1 MHGRNRTRQ
10 HLPVNFCRCIGGTR
24 AHAGSRILEGDMPPN
39 DPTDALN
46 LVNAGYVAD
55 LYEQYR
61 QDPASVDPE
70 WRSLFDSGAGGFEPV
85 SAPASG
91 DSGGNGSAKAQDT
104 PASDAPAPDTPAPG
118 TPGTPAPGTQ
128 ATAEEAPPTASVPD
142 GATPIKGPAA
152 RLAQNMTASL
162 AVPTATSFREVDVAT
177 LEARRKELNRQIAPR
192 KVSFTHLIGWA
203 IVRAAG
209 EQRSM
214 SHAFSEIDGQAYRV
228 DPGAINLGLAVDVER
243 KDGTRFLLVPVIK
256 AADGMDF
263 AGFHARYEELV
274 EKVRTGKASPDDFAG
289 ATITLTNPGTL
300 GTTASVPRLM
310 PNQGT
315 IVATGTIRDVG
326 GARRMTIT
334 STYDHRIIQGAES
347 GLFLQR
353 IERLLSGEDDFY
365 ADAFAA
371 LGARPADVTTD
382 EPVPSPA
389 EAVGAPPPETSGPSA
404 ASEDALKAVAAAM
417 ALVKAYRHFGHLAA
431 HLDPLGSEPPGDP
444 ALDPRPLGLTP
455 ELMAQVP
462 AELLRIYVPGAT
474 MAEAL
479 PYLKETYSGTIA
491 YEVEHIGSHEERV
504 WLRQV
509 IESGEH
515 RRPMEPED
523 QLALLERLVSVESL
537 ERFLHRAYLGQK
549 RFSIEG
555 LDTMVPMLDVVLSDA
570 ADQGARKVLIGMA
583 HRGRLNV
590 LAHVVGVSYDAI
602 LAEFE
607 AGRAGV
613 EAPTAPKGG
622 SDDVKYHLGAEGG
635 FLTADDEVVNVV
647 LSPNPSHLEAVD
659 PVIEGRTRAD
669 QTDRTTAVAA
679 VDDTVALP
687 VLIHGDA
694 AFAAQGVVAETLNL
708 ARLDGYATGGT
719 VHLIANNQVG
729 FTTGPREGRSTDYSS
744 DLAKGFDAPIVH
756 VNADDPEACLAAARL
771 AMMYRQTF
779 GHDVVIDLVGYRRFG
794 HNEGDEPAYSQ
805 PAMYANIAEHP
816 SVRELY
822 QAQLVQAGVISK
834 DDAEAK
840 VKASLKELAAVQ
852 AAIRK
857 GADEPEGELDRGSE
871 AIPQEETAEPETAV
885 ALDRLRELNAAM
897 GAVPDRFTVHPKLA
911 KQLERRAA
919 ALAGDEDPKVD
930 WGHAELLAFGT
941 LLADGT
947 PVRLT
952 GQDTARGT
960 FSQRHAVLWDAA
972 NGERHVP
979 LQHLPGSQAAFEVH
993 NSPLSEYAALGFE
1006 YGYAVTAP
1014 ESLVLWEAQY
1024 GDFVNGAEIIIDQFI
1039 IAGLAKWRQTSR
1051 LTLLLPHGYEG
1062 SGPEHSSARLERFLA
1077 LGAEGNIRVLYP
1089 TTPAQYFHLLRRQA
1103 LHPDARPM
1111 VVMTP
1116 KSLLRLPQAASRP
1129 SELAT
1134 GRFRSVIDDPRF
1146 ETDARRA
1153 AKVRRLLLCSG
1164 KIYYDLIG
1172 SEQFAGASDVAIVR
1186 VERLYPFPSE
1196 DLQEVLDRYPKIASF
1211 AWVQEEP
1218 RNMGARKFVLP
1229 RIRHLVPYKIPLGD
1243 ISRPERSRPAEGYP
1257 AAHLV
1262 EQARIV
1268 REALTER

>member
-1 MHGRNRTRQ
+1 
-10 HLPVNFCRCIGGTR
+10 
-24 AHAGSRILEGDMPPN
+24 MPSN

-55 LYEQYR
+55 LYDRYR
-61 QDPASVDPE
+61 ADPSSVDPE
-70 WRSLFDSGAGGFEPV
+70 WRSLFDSGAGGFEP
-85 SAPASG
+85 APRTALAPPPA
-91 DSGGNGSAKAQDT
+91 GNGSSQAE
-104 PASDAPAPDTPAPG
+104 APAPDAAPAS
-118 TPGTPAPGTQ
+118 PAAQ
-128 ATAEEAPPTASVPD
+128 AEVPD

-162 AVPTATSFREVDVAT
+162 AVPTATSFREIEVGT
-177 LEARRKELNRQIAPR
+177 LEARRKELNGQIAPR

-203 IVRAAG
+203 IVQAAD
-209 EQRSM
+209 EHRSM
-214 SHAFSEIDGQAYRV
+214 SHAYTELDGQPYRM

-243 KDGTRFLLVPVIK
+243 RDGTRFLLVPVIK

-263 AGFHARYEELV
+263 AAFHTRYEELV
-274 EKVRTGKASPDDFAG
+274 EKVRTGKAAPDDFAG

-326 GARRMTIT
+326 GDRRMTIS

-353 IERLLSGEDDFY
+353 IERLLSGEDGFY

-371 LGARPADVTTD
+371 MGARAADVTTA
-382 EPVPSPA
+382 EPM
-389 EAVGAPPPETSGPSA
+389 PSA
-404 ASEDALKAVAAAM
+404 AEAAGAPAAAGEAVASAERLKAVAAGM
-417 ALVKAYRHFGHLAA
+417 ALVKAYRNFGHMAA
-431 HLDPLGSEPPGDP
+431 HLDPLGAEPPGDP
-444 ALDPRPLGLTP
+444 ALDPGPLGLTP

-474 MAEAL
+474 LAEAL
-479 PYLKETYSGTIA
+479 PHLQETYSGTIA

-509 IESGEH
+509 IEAGEH
-515 RRPMEPED
+515 RRTMEPED
-523 QLALLERLVSVESL
+523 QVALLERLIGVESL

-555 LDTMVPMLDVVLSDA
+555 LDTMVPMLDVILSDA
-570 ADQGARKVLIGMA
+570 ADQGARKILIGMA

-590 LAHVVGVSYDAI
+590 LAHVVGVSHEAI

-613 EAPTAPKGG
+613 EAPTSPKGG

-635 FLTADDEVVNVV
+635 FLAADDEVVHVV
-647 LSPNPSHLEAVD
+647 LSPNPSHLEAVN

-669 QTDRTTAVAA
+669 QTDRSSAVAT
-679 VDDTVALP
+679 VDPTTALP

-744 DLAKGFDAPIVH
+744 DLAKGFDAPIIH

-771 AMMYRQTF
+771 AMMYREKF

-794 HNEGDEPAYSQ
+794 HNEGDEPAYTQ
-805 PAMYANIAEHP
+805 PAMYASIAEHR

-822 QAQLVQAGVISK
+822 QALLVEAGVIAA
-834 DDAEAK
+834 DEAEAK
-840 VKASLKELAAVQ
+840 VKEALRELAAVQ
-852 AAIRK
+852 AGLRK
-857 GADEPEGELDRGSE
+857 RKDEPEGELDRGSE
-871 AIPQEETAEPETAV
+871 AIPQEEMGEPETAV
-885 ALDRLRELNAAM
+885 SLDRLRELNARM
-897 GAVPDRFTVHPKLA
+897 GEVPERFAVHPKLV
-911 KQLERRAA
+911 KQLERRAV
-919 ALAGDEDPKVD
+919 ALDDDEPRVD
-930 WGHAELLAFGT
+930 WGHAELLAFAS

-960 FSQRHAVLWDAA
+960 FSQRHAALWDAA

-979 LQHLPGSQAAFEVH
+979 LQHLPGTTASFEVH

-1006 YGYAVTAP
+1006 YGYAVTAR
-1014 ESLVLWEAQY
+1014 EALVLWEAQY

-1077 LGAEGNIRVLYP
+1077 LGAEGNIRVVYP

-1103 LHPDARPM
+1103 RHHDERPL

-1129 SELAT
+1129 SELAS
-1134 GRFRSVIDDPRF
+1134 GAFRSVIDDPRF
-1146 ETDARRA
+1146 ETDARA
-1153 AKVRRLLLCSG
+1153 ATKVRRIVLCSG
-1164 KIYYDLIG
+1164 KVYYDLVG
-1172 SEQFAGASDVAIVR
+1172 SEHFEAATDVAVVR
-1186 VERLYPFPSE
+1186 VERLYPFPTE
-1196 DLQEVLDRYPKIASF
+1196 ELQEVLDRYPKIVSF

-1257 AAHLV
+1257 AAHQV